1 MQDNLN
7 CGMSCEHHQF
17 GTPLGLQGCLCKAF
31 ALNSV
36 WLKMEAN
43 PLRQAFFRACFSD
56 PPEAFFR
63 ACFSD
68 PPDRRAVFRA
78 AASGASSSVARCS
91 GANPGKGHNLYYMI
105 FETTAVQ
112 IKIH

>member
-17 GTPLGLQGCLCKAF
+17 GTPLGLQRCLCKAF

-43 PLRQAFFRACFSD
+43 PLRQ
-56 PPEAFFR
+56 AFFR